1 MSLRQAKVSV
11 VIPAYN
17 SAPCIR
23 DAVESAL
30 GQGYGDMEVIVVDD
44 GSTDGTKEAL
54 ADLAGAGKVVYIY
67 QENRGAGAAR
77 NAGVRVSGGEYIA
90 FLDSDDLW
98 LEGKIEK
105 QVAFMESRGLDAV
118 FCAGYYSRPDGS
130 SRLVRPAVRG
140 DGGFFDML
148 SAEARFVPTAGLF
161 RKEALEG
168 AGLFNEGLPCAEDWD
183 LWVRMARTA
192 RFGYLDLPL
201 YKKRYNEVSLTSK
214 TIDKVVSVLKGVLV
228 IAGEAGF
235 GRKDTGIIKKRFAK
249 ECFISARKCMSALK
263 LADGLR
269 AYYWSCQMAPSY
281 MPKIFGLLARYARF
295 SLKNRHLPG
304 SAVSSRRRL

>member
-1 MSLRQAKVSV
+1 MSLKTAKVSV

-30 GQGYGDMEVIVVDD
+30 GQGYGEMEVIVVDD

-130 SRLVRPAVRG
+130 FRLVRPAVRG

-148 SAEARFVPTAGLF
+148 SAEARLVPTAGLF

-168 AGLFNEGLPCAEDWD
+168 AGLFNEG
-183 LWVRMARTA
+183 
-192 RFGYLDLPL
+192 
-201 YKKRYNEVSLTSK
+201 
-214 TIDKVVSVLKGVLV
+214 
-228 IAGEAGF
+228 
-235 GRKDTGIIKKRFAK
+235 
-249 ECFISARKCMSALK
+249 
-263 LADGLR
+263 
-269 AYYWSCQMAPSY
+269 
-281 MPKIFGLLARYARF
+281 
-295 SLKNRHLPG
+295 
-304 SAVSSRRRL
+304 